1 VTPWGQRLAD
11 ASVAAHGESPS
22 EASIHRR
29 RTSDVHPRWRD
40 RSLRGH
46 GYAGAPV
53 GSIMTAGLG
62 RRLLAEFVGTALLVT
77 FGAGALVAAL
87 QMGKGEL
94 DYAGLGI
101 VAISFALVIAAV
113 VYMFGTTSG
122 AHIKPAVTFSLAVVR
137 RFPWNEVLPYL
148 VVQLAGGLVGALLIN
163 AIFGSHASDL
173 SASGGTIVGA
183 EFTKAQA
190 VVAEGLGTFL
200 LLATIMALAVD
211 RRAPAGFGGLVI
223 GLAVACEIM
232 VIGPISGG
240 SVNPART
247 FGPYLATEFFGGA
260 TPWSE
265 LWIYCVGP
273 LVGGALAALAYDLIA
288 QPERAATAAATEQ
301 LQGTAGDVRGRRML
315 PEDEQTSQRRSTT
328 EERQADG
335 R

>member
-1 VTPWGQRLAD
+1 LLSREFGGRIVNAD
-11 ASVAAHGESPS
+11 
-22 EASIHRR
+22 
-29 RTSDVHPRWRD
+29 
-40 RSLRGH
+40 
-46 GYAGAPV
+46 
-53 GSIMTAGLG
+53 LG
-62 RRLLAEFVGTALLVT
+62 RRLLAELVGTALLVV
-77 FGAGALVAAL
+77 FGAGAVVAAL
-87 QMGKGEL
+87 EVGHGQL

-101 VAISFALVIAAV
+101 IGFSFALVIAAV

-122 AHIKPAVTFSLAVVR
+122 AHINPAVTFSLAVVR
-137 RFPWNEVLPYL
+137 RFPWVEVIPYF
-148 VVQLAGGLVGALLIN
+148 VAQLVGAVIGAVLIN

-173 SASGGTIVGA
+173 NVSGGTVVGA
-183 EFTKAQA
+183 GFTKGQA

-211 RRAPAGFGGLVI
+211 RRAPAGFAGLVI

-247 FGPYLATEFFGGA
+247 FGPYLATDIFGGS

-265 LWIYCVGP
+265 LWIYWAGP

-288 QPERAATAAATEQ
+288 QPERAAAAAAAEAP
-301 LQGTAGDVRGRRML
+301 QGTAGDVEGRRVL
-315 PEDEQTSQRRSTT
+315 PEDGRAAPESNPTT
-328 EERQADG
+328 EG